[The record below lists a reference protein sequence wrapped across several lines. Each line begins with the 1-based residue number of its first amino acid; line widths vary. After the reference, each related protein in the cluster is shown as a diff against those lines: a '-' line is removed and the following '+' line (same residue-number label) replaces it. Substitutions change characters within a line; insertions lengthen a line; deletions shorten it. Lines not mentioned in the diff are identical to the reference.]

1 MLISVINFTR
11 GKVSDEDLQR
21 VVRAVNRQI
30 SEDFEPYWS
39 MGARLRIDG
48 RSVDKPNA
56 ATFEDLRGDAII
68 YVTDEANLPGAL
80 GFHDLNFSGVPFGFV
95 FTDLAQ
101 QLGLSWTVTLSH
113 EALELIA
120 DPEANLLV
128 VGPHPDPAQDRFV
141 FHWYEMCDAVQSESY
156 FIDGVEVS
164 NFVLPLYFTGTRDTD
179 EIGARNDFLGR
190 QNNGL
195 SLSSFGVKAGGYVGF
210 FDPETGRMETFA
222 ADLEAR
228 KRLAIKQEITAIKAG
243 IEVTRTKRHLGG
255 AFKRSTV
262 PTTAPAG
269 ETTSAAAPAMI
280 SVKRSRGQQP
290 KA

>member
-11 GKVSDEDLQR
+11 GKVTDEELQR

-39 MGARLRIDG
+39 MGARLRVDG
-48 RSVDKPNA
+48 RSVATPNA

-68 YVTDEANLPGAL
+68 YVTDTANLPGAL

-101 QLGLSWTVTLSH
+101 QLGESWTVTLSH
-113 EALELIA
+113 EALELIG
-120 DPEANLLV
+120 DPDVNLLV
-128 VGPHPDPAQDRFV
+128 IGPHPDPLQNRFV
-141 FHWYEMCDAVQSESY
+141 FHWYEMSDAVQSESY

-190 QNNGL
+190 TVNGAT
-195 SLSSFGVKAGGYVGF
+195 LSSFGVKPGGYVGF
-210 FDPETGRMETFA
+210 FDPETGQMETFA
-222 ADLEAR
+222 AKGDVVAQ
-228 KRLAIKQEITAIKAG
+228 KRLSVKKQLAALKDGQPVSRAE
-243 IEVTRTKRHLGG
+243 RHLDIG
-255 AFKRSTV
+255 FKKSPTV
-262 PTTAPAG
+262 PVDAAGLPAPTVPVKDKGGKQPTA
-269 ETTSAAAPAMI
+269 
-280 SVKRSRGQQP
+280 
-290 KA
+290 

>member
-1 MLISVINFTR
+1 MLISVVNFTR
-11 GKVSDEDLQR
+11 GKISDEELQR
-21 VVRAVNRQI
+21 AVRAVNRQI
-30 SEDFEPYWS
+30 AEDFEPYWS

-68 YVTDEANLPGAL
+68 YITDEANLPGAL

-101 QLGLSWTVTLSH
+101 KLGLSWTVTLSH

-128 VGPHPDPAQDRFV
+128 VGPHPDPVQDRFV

-190 QNNGL
+190 ENNGR
-195 SLSSFGVKAGGYVGF
+195 SLTSFGVKPGGYVGF
-210 FDPETGRMETFA
+210 FDPQTGKMDTFE

-228 KRLAIKQEITAIKAG
+228 KRLLIKK
-243 IEVTRTKRHLGG
+243 EVAVLKSGVEVSRTKRHLGG
-255 AFKRSTV
+255 VFKRPPV
-262 PTTAPAG
+262 VGPAD
-269 ETTSAAAPAMI
+269 TTSATATIP
-280 SVKRSRGQQP
+280 VKEPPGKQP